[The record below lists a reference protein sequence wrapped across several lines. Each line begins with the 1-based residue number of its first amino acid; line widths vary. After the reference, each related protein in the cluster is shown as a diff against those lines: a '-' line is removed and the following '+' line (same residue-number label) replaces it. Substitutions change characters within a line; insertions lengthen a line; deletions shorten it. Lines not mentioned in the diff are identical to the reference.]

1 MQGKY
6 LGRSPFVSNA
16 SDFQMIPGKAFVARR
31 FYLSVFRKTI
41 LKNSYEFLFL
51 VWDFLPLQLKH
62 LIETISLGQPAVRTY
77 GVLNFISFSSVEV
90 RVQRNHQ
97 SHENL

>member
-6 LGRSPFVSNA
+6 LGGSPFVNNA

-41 LKNSYEFLFL
+41 LKNTYESLFL
-51 VWDFLPLQLKH
+51 VWDFLSLHLKH
-62 LIETISLGQPAVRTY
+62 LIETNSLG
-77 GVLNFISFSSVEV
+77 
-90 RVQRNHQ
+90 
-97 SHENL
+97 